1 MSGGRYEVRLLGSG
15 HEPAGVGRPMT
26 QPPALTF
33 LTQIAVEFQ
42 APLAIADGPFGV
54 RRILVV
60 ASGGFE
66 GPALRG
72 AVLPGGGDWVLA
84 RRDGSSELDIRFAL
98 KTVEGEPIYFRSAG
112 LFVASDAV
120 ATRMRNGETVSPD
133 HYYFRTTVLFEAGS
147 ARLNHL
153 NRALH
158 IGVGQRT
165 ASGMITDVFAVG

>member
-1 MSGGRYEVRLLGSG
+1 VRLLGLG
-15 HEPAGVGRPMT
+15 LEPAGVGPPMT

-33 LTQIAVEFQ
+33 LMQIAVEFQ

-60 ASGGFE
+60 ASGSFE
-66 GPALRG
+66 GSALRG

-98 KTVEGEPIYFRSAG
+98 KTVEGELIYFRSAG

-120 ATRMRNGETVSPD
+120 ATRMRNGKTD

-147 ARLNHL
+147 ARLSHL
-153 NRALH
+153 NRALY

-165 ASGMITDVFAVG
+165 ASGMITDVFAVA